1 MLGSRLA
8 AGGPEYR
15 TASTLAYIV
24 AADMEHVLDLWIKDN
39 ASPQQLQV
47 WVFRKTVLVYPDFFN
62 ILTSP
67 CGRYL
72 AAIGMTKRLA
82 FSFFKMMD
90 LHLIVEDSIFW
101 VTNWNNGRL

>member
-47 WVFRKTVLVYPDFFN
+47 QGLPEKLCLF
-62 ILTSP
+62 IL
-67 CGRYL
+67 
-72 AAIGMTKRLA
+72 I
-82 FSFFKMMD
+82 F
-90 LHLIVEDSIFW
+90 SIF
-101 VTNWNNGRL
+101 

>member
-47 WVFRKTVLVYPDFFN
+47 QGLPEN
-62 ILTSP
+62 CACLS
-67 CGRYL
+67 
-72 AAIGMTKRLA
+72 
-82 FSFFKMMD
+82 
-90 LHLIVEDSIFW
+90 
-101 VTNWNNGRL
+101 